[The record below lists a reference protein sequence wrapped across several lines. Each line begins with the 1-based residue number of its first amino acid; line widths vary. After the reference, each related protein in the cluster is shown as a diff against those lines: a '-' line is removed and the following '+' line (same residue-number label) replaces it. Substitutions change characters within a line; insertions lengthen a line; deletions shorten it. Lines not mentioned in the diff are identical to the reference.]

1 MEKEITQITNFI
13 TETVKNAGFEKIII
27 GLSGGIDS
35 SLVATLCC
43 RALGCRNVIGVM
55 LPYKSSN
62 PESLEHATVL
72 AQQLH
77 IKHYVYPITDMVDAY
92 FNQFEP
98 QAEALRRGNLMA
110 RVRMC
115 VLFDLSV
122 KHHALVAGT
131 TNLSE
136 LYVGYCTQYGDNA
149 CAFEPIAHLLKRE
162 VQGMA
167 LALNIPQPIIDK
179 SPSADLWAGQTD
191 EQELGISYETLDI
204 ILTFLLREKR
214 EKKYILQH
222 GIAEQDYDLVI
233 KKMRQSEFKRVL
245 PPMMELVIDNG

>member
-13 TETVKNAGFEKIII
+13 AQTVQNAGFEKVII

-62 PESLEHATVL
+62 PESLEHATML
-72 AQQLH
+72 AQQLN
-77 IKHYVYPITDMVDAY
+77 IKHFVYPITDMVDAY
-92 FNQFEP
+92 FNHLEP
-98 QAEALRRGNLMA
+98 LAETLRRGNLMA

-162 VQGMA
+162 VRGMA
-167 LALNIPQPIIDK
+167 LALNVPQPIIDK

-191 EQELGISYETLDI
+191 EQELGISYETLDT
-204 ILTFLLREKR
+204 ILTFLLRENR

-222 GIAEQDYDLVI
+222 GITEQAYGLVI
-233 KKMRQSEFKRVL
+233 KKIKQSEFKRVL
-245 PPMMELVIDNG
+245 PPMLEM